1 MKVDKIRNLTD
12 VELNNQEHELA
23 DQLFKLKFQLNM
35 GQTESLKK
43 IRGLRKDIARVKT
56 IVGERGRGGRSGE
69 KIMAETTA
77 TAKVQGRR
85 KEVVGE
91 VVANRMQK
99 TIVVKVTRKKAHPF
113 YGRVVARNK
122 KFYAHDEKNEAHVG
136 DVVRIRGDASA
147 FEAEALEAEGHCAQD
162 GAGAGSRSEVA
173 SIRKR
178 RKRHFRNR
186 AARSGPSAGKTR
198 LPQDDKARGRL
209 KPWL

>member
-12 VELNNQEHELA
+12 VELGNQERELA

-56 IVGERGRGGRSGE
+56 IAGERERSAAQE
-69 KIMAETTA
+69 TIMAGTNTQA

-136 DVVRIRGDASA
+136 DVVRIEETRPLSKLKRWKLKDIVRKTTLVP
-147 FEAEALEAEGHCAQD
+147 EAVT
-162 GAGAGSRSEVA
+162 EVP
-173 SIRKR
+173 
-178 RKRHFRNR
+178 
-186 AARSGPSAGKTR
+186 GV
-198 LPQDDKARGRL
+198 
-209 KPWL
+209 